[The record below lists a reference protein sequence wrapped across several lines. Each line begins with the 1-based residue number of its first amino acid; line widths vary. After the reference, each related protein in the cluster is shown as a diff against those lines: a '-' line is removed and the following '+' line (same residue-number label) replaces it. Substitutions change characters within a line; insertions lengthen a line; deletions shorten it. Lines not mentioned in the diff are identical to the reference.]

1 MSESYASNPALA
13 LALRRGRLSDQ
24 LLADSLK
31 PRPVGGHA
39 GGLAQMGT
47 ALIGGVMAG
56 LEDRRIDRLLRE
68 DRETADAQIAALY
81 GRGPAPAAP
90 SGPAPVTP
98 GSLPPPIPNPEMTGQ
113 PAPAGATAMP
123 VAAPAQPPAQ
133 MPEPPAPRMV
143 RLANGQEINLDVLQN
158 AEASPNQ
165 RVRLAAAGVRRSI
178 DDDRAERRFQE
189 QMTLQREAAARATA
203 AAGRETFGQP
213 IEMTDA
219 NGQRVL
225 VQVGNRNTIRPVQ
238 GYSAPPA
245 APARE
250 VAASFTPANAAAML
264 ADMAAAYE
272 AGTLTPEQANRY
284 EIAASMMQRPQTYLD
299 QQTGQMVTVPAMT
312 FPEPIQRALAAGQA
326 RRAGAGGATV
336 PAAAPGLP
344 MPDMAAP
351 APMVQGPRAGMAP
364 PVMPQEMPAPAA
376 PMAPPAAPGVMPRA
390 GDATAMPP
398 MVGEQSRIALPGGGN
413 VTTTQVRPERGPAP
427 PANFRWAENGIL
439 EPIPGGPADP
449 RTQPLTE
456 AEAKANLFGTQM
468 KMSQDIIG
476 NVRAPSGVAIAAWRN
491 APSLVVNPLLNEN
504 DQQYFNA
511 VRLFAAGILRK
522 ETGAAF
528 TPGEMLDVH
537 ERFFPQPGDSA
548 AVIQQKDRARQAAIS
563 SIEAEV
569 RGGMRGG
576 NMQSGPAPNAA
587 APSQIIVNPQTGQR
601 MQLRGGQ
608 WVPMQ

>member
-1 MSESYASNPALA
+1 M
-13 LALRRGRLSDQ
+13 ALRRGRLSDQ

-31 PRPVGGHA
+31 PRNVGGHA

-56 LEDRRIDRLLRE
+56 LDDRRIDRLMRE
-68 DRETADAQIAALY
+68 DKETADAQIAALY

-90 SGPAPVTP
+90 GGPAPVTP

-113 PAPAGATAMP
+113 PAPEGATAMP

-143 RLANGQEINLDVLQN
+143 RLANGQEINLDVLQRL
-158 AEASPNQ
+158 EASPNQ
-165 RVRLAAAGVRRSI
+165 SVRLAAAGARRSI

-189 QMTLQREAAARATA
+189 QMTLQREAAGRATA
-203 AAGRETFGQP
+203 SAGRESFGQP
-213 IEMTDA
+213 TEMTDA
-219 NGQRVL
+219 SGQRVM
-225 VQVGNRNTIRPVQ
+225 VQVGNRGTIRPVQ

-250 VAASFTPANAAAML
+250 QQASFTPANAAAML
-264 ADMAAAYE
+264 ADMAASYE

-284 EIAASMMQRPQTYLD
+284 EFAASMMQRPQTYLD
-299 QQTGQMVTVPAMT
+299 QQSGQMVTVPAMT

-326 RRAGAGGATV
+326 RRAGGGGATV

-351 APMVQGPRAGMAP
+351 APMVQGPRAGMTP
-364 PVMPQEMPAPAA
+364 PAMPQEMPAPAA

-398 MVGEQSRIALPGGGN
+398 MVGEQGRIPLSSGGN
-413 VTTTQVRPERGPAP
+413 MTVTQVRPERPSSQATEAARTAVVGTGRVLDAIN
-427 PANFRWAENGIL
+427 NFRQAL
-439 EPIPGGPADP
+439 EPFRGRTGFEAFNPRDPQGQRLTSAYELLKMAMRDESLLNTGVLQPGENVMIEQMLRSPTSITGVLTSMDNYNAMLDEFAGFATRGANRVRAAAGMPELDWTAP
-449 RTQPLTE
+449 RT
-456 AEAKANLFGTQM
+456 
-468 KMSQDIIG
+468 
-476 NVRAPSGVAIAAWRN
+476 GVTPDPRN
-491 APSLVVNPLLNEN
+491 AP
-504 DQQYFNA
+504 
-511 VRLFAAGILRK
+511 
-522 ETGAAF
+522 
-528 TPGEMLDVH
+528 PG
-537 ERFFPQPGDSA
+537 S
-548 AVIQQKDRARQAAIS
+548 
-563 SIEAEV
+563 
-569 RGGMRGG
+569 
-576 NMQSGPAPNAA
+576 A

-601 MQLRGGQ
+601 MQLRNGQ